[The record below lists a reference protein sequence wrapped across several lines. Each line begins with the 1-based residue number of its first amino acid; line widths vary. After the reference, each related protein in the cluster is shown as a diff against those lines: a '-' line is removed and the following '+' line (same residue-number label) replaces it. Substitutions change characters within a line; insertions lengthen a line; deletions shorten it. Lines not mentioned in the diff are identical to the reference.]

1 MIFRELF
8 IYLQHLKQKGLMMKI
23 TQHAAQ
29 RFLQR
34 VMNKKEFTKQDMYR
48 AYKFLEA
55 ETRDIAVNGYK
66 KYFTLPSFQNYRAV
80 VVENSLVTIMPKNWM
95 Y

>member
-1 MIFRELF
+1 
-8 IYLQHLKQKGLMMKI
+8 MKI

-34 VMNKKEFTKQDMYR
+34 VMNKKDFTKQDMYR

-55 ETRDIAVNGYK
+55 ETKDIVVDGYK
-66 KYFTLPSFQNYRAV
+66 RYFSLPSFQNYRAIV
-80 VVENSLVTIMPKNWM
+80 IENQLVTILPKRWM